1 MNYLISVNI
10 WLYLSNSILNYL
22 DSDRFCMAMFTNE
35 ITGGRDGGASLL
47 ACLCTC
53 AFTSMRTGDDAFEE
67 EKLEH
72 LKFLLEYYLQVP
84 LPPSKNDS
92 LNSYNFDGGKKK

>member
-1 MNYLISVNI
+1 
-10 WLYLSNSILNYL
+10 
-22 DSDRFCMAMFTNE
+22 MAMFTNK
-35 ITGGRDGGASLL
+35 ITGGGGGASLL
-47 ACLCTC
+47 ACMCTC

-72 LKFLLEYYLQVP
+72 LKFLLEYYLQVT

-92 LNSYNFDGGKKK
+92 LNSHNFNAKKKMKF